1 MKFKLIYSTLHILIN
16 EKGLHRCEPF
26 SFSLSTKQISAVSL
40 QEKTSAFANSQKPK
54 AKNMNNSEITK
65 EDIIR
70 ALSTVQEP
78 DLKQDMITLN
88 MIKDIEVGVGEVR
101 FTVIL
106 TTPACPLKE
115 RIRKECTDAIHT
127 HVDVEL
133 SVVIDMTSNVTS
145 SRMGGTLL
153 PNVKNIIAIASG
165 KGGVGKS
172 TVTANLAMAL
182 KQSGAKVGI
191 IDADISGPSIPVM
204 FGAEDM
210 QPMVNQVDGKNMI
223 QPIMQYG
230 IKMISMGFLAP
241 QDNPVPW
248 RGPMATQ
255 ALRQFFNDTDWG
267 ELDYLLIDLPPGTS
281 DIHLSLVQ
289 LVPVTGAV
297 IVTTPQKVALSD
309 ATKGL
314 MFFRQPQINVP
325 VLGVIENM
333 AYFTPEELPDNKYY
347 IFGKDGGKNLAI
359 KYETQL
365 LGEIPI
371 VQSIREAG
379 DEGRPAVM
387 TEGVVAEIFR
397 NSAEL
402 LAQQVAIRNAT
413 QEKTQTVQ
421 VKV

>member
-1 MKFKLIYSTLHILIN
+1 LRIEKYSLILIQN
-16 EKGLHRCEPF
+16 
-26 SFSLSTKQISAVSL
+26 SII
-40 QEKTSAFANSQKPK
+40 KTMGDLKIK
-54 AKNMNNSEITK
+54 K

-78 DLKQDMITLN
+78 DLKQDLVTLN
-88 MIKDIEVGVGEVR
+88 MIKDIELGVGEVR
-101 FTVIL
+101 FTVVL

-127 HVDVEL
+127 HVDADL
-133 SVVIDMTSNVTS
+133 SVVVNMTADVTS

-210 QPMVNQVDGKNMI
+210 QPMVSQMDGKNMI

-255 ALRQFFNDTDWG
+255 ALRQFFSDTHWG

-309 ATKGL
+309 AMKGL

-347 IFGKDGGKNLAI
+347 IFGKDGGKNLAT
-359 KYETQL
+359 KYETEL

-387 TEGVVAEIFR
+387 TEGIVAEIFR

-413 QEKTQTVQ
+413 KEKTQPVQ